1 MPLDSTYSLDGPRLV
16 GARRRGPRLA
26 AATLGLVAALALAR
40 LRSGIEGGPLCVGD
54 DAALL
59 VASDDVGWT
68 FAPGL
73 TAQVRSCTGGFAT
86 PLRINAEGQADQPWP
101 ATPRA
106 DEVRVLVLGNETA
119 DGLMV
124 AREDRLSTRIA
135 LLADRTL
142 GRRVAGINAT
152 LPGYATAQQRRWL
165 EARGPRFTPALV
177 VVLVDPEADLAAT
190 VSPPRARPAPADGE
204 DLLPPA
210 SGLVD
215 LAGHGPLRDD
225 DTAARSTA
233 VRIERP
239 APLVSPAERKP
250 ARAQLARE
258 ITSLARAAAAQDAR
272 LAILIAPP
280 CPLAETAP
288 DDDLCAAL
296 AGIAPC
302 ADLTPAFAEHAAAVA
317 TTELCVPGTRRWGR
331 DAHFLASHAVWDLLD
346 ARGLWPAGVV
356 RGHRL

>member
-1 MPLDSTYSLDGPRLV
+1 MPMDPTSSLAGPRLV
-16 GARRRGPRLA
+16 GARRRGPRFVA
-26 AATLGLVAALALAR
+26 AGLGLVAALALAR
-40 LRSGIEGGPLCVGD
+40 LISDLEGPPLCVGD
-54 DAALL
+54 DSALL

-73 TAQVRSCTGGFAT
+73 TAQVSSCAGGFAT

-106 DEVRVLVLGNETA
+106 DEVRVLVLGNETG

-142 GRRVAGINAT
+142 GRRVAAINAT
-152 LPGYATAQQRRWL
+152 IPGYATAQQRRWL
-165 EARGPRFTPALV
+165 DARGPRAAPALV

-190 VSPPRARPAPADGE
+190 VSPPRARPVPADGE

-210 SGLVD
+210 SGPVD
-215 LAGHGPLRDD
+215 PAGRTPSEE
-225 DTAARSTA
+225 TPARPAA

-239 APLVSPAERKP
+239 APLVAPAERQR
-250 ARAQLARE
+250 ARTQLARE
-258 ITSLARAAAAQDAR
+258 LAGLAAAAAAQNAQ

-280 CPLAETAP
+280 CPRLESAP
-288 DDDLCAAL
+288 DEDLCTTLAA
-296 AGIAPC
+296 IAPC
-302 ADLTPAFAEHAAAVA
+302 ADLTAVFAEHAASSDG
-317 TTELCVPGTRRWGR
+317 TELCAPGTRRWGR
-331 DAHFLASHAVWDLLD
+331 DAHFLASHALWDLLD
-346 ARGLWPAGVV
+346 AQDLWPADVV